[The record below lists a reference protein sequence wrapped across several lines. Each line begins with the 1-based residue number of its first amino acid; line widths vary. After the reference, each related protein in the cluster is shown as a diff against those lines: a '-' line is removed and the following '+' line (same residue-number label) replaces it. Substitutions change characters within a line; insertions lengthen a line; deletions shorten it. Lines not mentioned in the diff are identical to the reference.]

1 MSIIYRLVEIEG
13 ITTVLKIDGSVRTC
27 FDPQVNSTASEEY
40 EAWLAEGNTPEPADP
55 EPAES

>member
-13 ITTVLKIDGSVRTC
+13 ITTVLKIDGPVRTS

-40 EAWLAEGNTPEPADP
+40 EAWLAEGNTPEPAD
-55 EPAES
+55 S